1 MSDRKLIDAKS
12 KQAYNLP
19 MNAYDLDQVIKH
31 FGSGTALAKALGIK
45 PSAVYQWKR
54 VPPRRALEIEKLTQ
68 GVFKASLA
76 TDATPKDAT

>member
-1 MSDRKLIDAKS
+1 
-12 KQAYNLP
+12 
-19 MNAYDLDQVIKH
+19 MNAYDLDQVIRH

-68 GVFKASLA
+68 GVFKASLT
-76 TDATPKDAT
+76 TDAHPEDAA